1 MGLVLTNTMSGRKEP
16 LAPRVAR
23 RVGIYW
29 CGVTT
34 YSRSHIG
41 HARAMIASDVLHRYL
56 RSRGLDVTFV
66 RNITDIEDKIIRRA
80 AEEGIEPAALVE
92 REIAAFAEDAGWLGC
107 LPPTH
112 EPRATAH
119 IDDMIALIERLEAKG
134 YAYRVCDNSVY
145 FRVRHFADYGKLS
158 HQRLADMAAGE
169 EIDPDKE
176 DVHDFALWK
185 GAKLGEPNWPSPWGP
200 GRPGW
205 HIECSAMAQ
214 RYLGD
219 DLDVHGGGSDLIF
232 PHHEN
237 EIAQSEADTGKPFAR
252 LWIHN
257 GMLTS
262 GSEKMSKSL
271 GNILSIPEVARRA
284 PAEAVRLLYLGTH
297 YRAPLDFSSGRLEEA
312 QSALLR
318 LYETLARAD
327 ETAGSVLPPTAVDGA
342 LAGDLT
348 PFETAFCEAMDDDLN
363 AAKAIGLAFDRV
375 RDLNRA
381 LDAGNRSDAAAIRTE
396 LGHVGAAVGVMTAEP
411 ATLLADLR
419 TRGRQ
424 RAGLTEAEI
433 EAAIDERNA
442 ARKRRDFKEADAIR
456 ARLGEQGIVLE
467 DGPGGTTW
475 KAS

>member
-1 MGLVLTNTMSGRKEP
+1 
-16 LAPRVAR
+16 
-23 RVGIYW
+23 
-29 CGVTT
+29 
-34 YSRSHIG
+34 
-41 HARAMIASDVLHRYL
+41 
-56 RSRGLDVTFV
+56 
-66 RNITDIEDKIIRRA
+66 
-80 AEEGIEPAALVE
+80 
-92 REIAAFAEDAGWLGC
+92 
-107 LPPTH
+107 
-112 EPRATAH
+112 
-119 IDDMIALIERLEAKG
+119 
-134 YAYRVCDNSVY
+134 
-145 FRVRHFADYGKLS
+145 
-158 HQRLADMAAGE
+158 
-169 EIDPDKE
+169 
-176 DVHDFALWK
+176 
-185 GAKLGEPNWPSPWGP
+185 
-200 GRPGW
+200 
-205 HIECSAMAQ
+205 MAQ

-271 GNILSIPEVARRA
+271 GNILSIPEVAQRA

-381 LDAGNRSDAAAIRTE
+381 LDAGNRLDAVAIRAE